1 MIGKH
6 VLASIFRVGR
16 PALSWPGRPVA
27 VNNRVLALHRL
38 VMIVNLVFR
47 GQILKIMSTYFCNSI
62 KQCALSGA
70 SLIHVLSSEL
80 LWMLCLTNAVMF
92 RFYSDN
98 PTYNTIPQVFDRIAH
113 VADEEVVKQIGATFH
128 FNIPNESGYYVDLK
142 NGAGA
147 VTKGEPAEKAD
158 VTVTMDADNLLK

>member
-1 MIGKH
+1 
-6 VLASIFRVGR
+6 
-16 PALSWPGRPVA
+16 
-27 VNNRVLALHRL
+27 
-38 VMIVNLVFR
+38 
-47 GQILKIMSTYFCNSI
+47 
-62 KQCALSGA
+62 
-70 SLIHVLSSEL
+70 
-80 LWMLCLTNAVMF
+80 MF